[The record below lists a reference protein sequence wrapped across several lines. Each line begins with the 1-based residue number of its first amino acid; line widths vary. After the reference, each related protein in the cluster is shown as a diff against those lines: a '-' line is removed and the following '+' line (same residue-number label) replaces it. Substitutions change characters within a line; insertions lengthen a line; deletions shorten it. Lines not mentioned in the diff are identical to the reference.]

1 LKDLSYIFN
10 WSAIKVFKSF
20 QELLFKMTFFVNR
33 QSSFKNDLIL
43 GVIGIV
49 DESAP
54 LPPVTRVVPATPSP
68 VPVTEPVTLQV
79 DDEVRSASVGP
90 QLSPVPPGAAPR
102 SPQYLGVEEVGGGRQ
117 GRFSVVTHPGDAA
130 EDHLWEDGDPDD
142 FSEDE
147 DDAYGRP
154 PRSRHE
160 KVKCRQ

>member
-1 LKDLSYIFN
+1 MPNF
-10 WSAIKVFKSF
+10 
-20 QELLFKMTFFVNR
+20 
-33 QSSFKNDLIL
+33 LIE
-43 GVIGIV
+43 GIHPFS
-49 DESAP
+49 DESA
-54 LPPVTRVVPATPSP
+54 LSLPVTRVVPASPSP

-79 DDEVRSASVGP
+79 DDELRGSS
-90 QLSPVPPGAAPR
+90 LSPAPPGAALRSPGGV
-102 SPQYLGVEEVGGGRQ
+102 SPQYLGVEEQGGGRQ

-160 KVKCRQ
+160 KVLKRLGPCWVKYLGPLRAV